1 LRFTW
6 LVIVLEDA
14 TISRC
19 GRPLPRHRLL
29 DLPMS
34 FLYSLRSAMFSQHHQ
49 TTASPS
55 QSSRSPTAKAINTY
69 MTKWQ
74 EKKLPE
80 SETPSVDCAEADKAQ
95 QVVFNVYKDELMLV
109 PTATQI

>member
-1 LRFTW
+1 
-6 LVIVLEDA
+6 
-14 TISRC
+14 
-19 GRPLPRHRLL
+19 
-29 DLPMS
+29 
-34 FLYSLRSAMFSQHHQ
+34 
-49 TTASPS
+49 
-55 QSSRSPTAKAINTY
+55 